1 MVIASTPEL
10 QGMTVVKLKEI
21 AKRNKLSG
29 YSKLRKAEIIK
40 LLRINKLKSKS
51 KTPERKS
58 KTSPIQK
65 TKIEIAST
73 PELQGMTVVQLRNIA
88 KKNKLSG
95 YSKFR
100 KAEFINFL
108 RKNRLR
114 NKSKTPENKESTSP
128 QKSTEDKPKEK
139 YIKIIGPHGKLNKYG
154 LIKSL
159 GAGKYGETFI
169 ARNLNKTSNKEAD
182 YYAVKIMKNTKD
194 SKEDWDKEVQCLID
208 IYKICNDVGILC
220 YHESF
225 VSKNNY
231 VIVTEYLDGYV
242 LLHEYLYDKNKKTLM
257 FNRIKQKYPSLSE
270 SQIKNKVIEEVEK
283 IYSQIVEV
291 KNKLTSL
298 CISHSDL
305 HLANIM
311 YHPDK
316 QKVKV
321 IDLGKCQT
329 PQEEKKE
336 YTGSNKVYTDM
347 GRLNILRLV
356 LHNNVMNSS
365 NSIKPYSEA
374 ALKKLKYFS
383 KYKIDTPNAK
393 CIRKKES
400 PPK

>member
-10 QGMTVVKLKEI
+10 QKFTVVKLKEI

-51 KTPERKS
+51 KSPEKKS
-58 KTSPIQK
+58 KTS
-65 TKIEIAST
+65 TSLIEIAST

-108 RKNRLR
+108 RKNRLK
-114 NKSKTPENKESTSP
+114 NKTKSPQKKASTSP
-128 QKSTEDKPKEK
+128 KPSTQDKIKEN
-139 YIKIIGPHGKLNKYG
+139 YIKIIGPPRKENKYG
-154 LIKSL
+154 LLKSL

-182 YYAVKIMKNTKD
+182 YYAVKIMKNTQD
-194 SKEDWDKEVQCLID
+194 SKEDWNKEVQCLID

-225 VSKNNY
+225 VSKNEY

-257 FNRIKQKYPSLSE
+257 FNRIKQKYPSLSDA
-270 SQIKNKVIEEVEK
+270 QIKNKVIEEVEN

-329 PQEEKKE
+329 PAEEKKE
-336 YTGSNKVYTDM
+336 YSGPNKVYTDM

-356 LHNNVMNSS
+356 LYNNIINSS
-365 NSIKPYSEA
+365 NAIKPHGESE
-374 ALKKLKYFS
+374 LKNLKYFK
-383 KYKIDTPNAK
+383 KYKINVPKQK
-393 CIRKKES
+393 CVRKKEL
-400 PPK
+400 PPKN